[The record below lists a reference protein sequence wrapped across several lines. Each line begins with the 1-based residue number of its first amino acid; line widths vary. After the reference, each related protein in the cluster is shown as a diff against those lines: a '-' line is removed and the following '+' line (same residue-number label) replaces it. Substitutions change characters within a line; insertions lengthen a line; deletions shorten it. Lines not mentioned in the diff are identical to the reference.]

1 MLTHKN
7 IVAIVASMRYSLPS
21 FENDSVLSYLPL
33 AHVAERLMY
42 LG

>member
-7 IVAIVASMRYSLPS
+7 IVAIVASMRIALPS
-21 FENDSVLSYLPL
+21 FETDSVLSYLPL